1 MDSKRSEV
9 LVLGAGMVGVG
20 TALALRQRGHAV
32 TLVDRQAPGQ
42 ETSYGNAGIIQREAV
57 RPYAFPRDWRKL
69 VDVALGRGN
78 DVHYHAGDMPALVPR
93 LLRYWSHSAPKA
105 YPEIAAAYAALIA
118 HSLSEHARWIGLA
131 GADELVKREGWMQ
144 GFRTP
149 ALFEQ
154 AGREAQQ
161 AAQAH
166 GLGCD
171 LLDSEALARRVP
183 ALRQRMA
190 GAIHWR
196 DPWAVND
203 PGELASRYAALFER
217 MGGRLLR
224 GDAASLRQQ
233 GAGWAV
239 DTADGPVEARHAVLA
254 LGPWADAELN
264 RWGYRFPLFV
274 KRGYHRHFAGGA
286 TLDMPLLDVEQGVM
300 LAPMRRGLRLTTGA
314 EFARI
319 DAAPTPVQLAHA
331 EQSTRQ
337 LLDLGQG
344 VEAKPWLGARPCTA
358 DMKPV
363 IGAAPRHA
371 GLWFNFGHGHQGFTL
386 GPASGRLLAELIGG
400 ETPYVDPKPYSPQ
413 RF

>member
-1 MDSKRSEV
+1 MSSDI

-32 TLVDRQAPGQ
+32 TLVDRKAPGQ

-69 VDVALGRGN
+69 VEVALGRGN
-78 DVHYHAGDMPALVPR
+78 DVHYQATAMPALLPR
-93 LLRYWSHSAPKA
+93 LYRYWAHSAPGT
-105 YPEIAAAYAALIA
+105 YPEIAATYAALIA
-118 HSLSEHARWIGLA
+118 HSVSEHAGWIAQA
-131 GADELVKREGWMQ
+131 GADDLVRREGWMQ

-154 AGREAQQ
+154 AAREAQQ
-161 AAQAH
+161 AAAEH

-171 LLDSEALARRVP
+171 LLDGAALAARAPV
-183 ALRQRMA
+183 LRQRLA

-203 PGELASRYAALFER
+203 PGELVARYAALFQR

-239 DTADGPVEARHAVLA
+239 ETDDGPAEAAHAVLA
-254 LGPWADAELN
+254 LGPWADAAL
-264 RWGYRFPLFV
+264 RRFGYALPLFV
-274 KRGYHRHFAGGA
+274 KRGYHRHYAGGA
-286 TLDMPLLDVEQGVM
+286 TLAMPLLDVERGVM

-319 DAAPTPVQLAHA
+319 DAPATPVQLARA
-331 EQSTRQ
+331 ERSTRE
-337 LLDLGQG
+337 LVELGQA
-344 VEAKPWLGARPCTA
+344 VEAQPWLGARPCTV

-400 ETPYVDPKPYSPQ
+400 ETPCVDPLPYSPR

>member
-1 MDSKRSEV
+1 MSSDI

-32 TLVDRQAPGQ
+32 TLVDRKAPGQ

-69 VDVALGRGN
+69 VQVALRRGN
-78 DVHYHAGDMPALVPR
+78 DVHYHAAGMPALATR
-93 LLRYWSHSAPKA
+93 LYRYWSHSAPRA
-105 YPEIAAAYAALIA
+105 YPGIAAAYAALIA
-118 HSLSEHARWIGLA
+118 HSLSEHAGWIRQ
-131 GADELVKREGWMQ
+131 ADAEDLVKREGWMQ

-154 AGREAQQ
+154 AGREARE

-171 LLDSEALARRVP
+171 LLDGEALAHRVP
-183 ALRQRMA
+183 ALRQRLA

-203 PGELASRYAALFER
+203 PGELVARYAALFER

-224 GDAASLRQQ
+224 GDAASLRRQ

-239 DTADGPVEARHAVLA
+239 DTQEGPVQAAHAVLA
-254 LGPWADAELN
+254 LGPWADAALV
-264 RWGYRFPLFV
+264 RFGYRFPLFV
-274 KRGYHRHFAGGA
+274 KRGYHRHYAGGA

-314 EFARI
+314 EFAPI
-319 DAAPTPVQLAHA
+319 DAPPTPVQLAEA
-331 EQSTRQ
+331 ERSTRE
-337 LLDLGQG
+337 LVDLGQG
-344 VEAKPWLGARPCTA
+344 VEAQPWLGARPCTA

-363 IGAAPRHA
+363 IGAAPRHP

-386 GPASGRLLAELIGG
+386 GPASGRLVAELIGG
-400 ETPYVDPKPYSPQ
+400 ETPYVDPRPYSPQ

>member
-1 MDSKRSEV
+1 MSSEI

-42 ETSYGNAGIIQREAV
+42 ETSYGNAGLIQREAV

-69 VDVALGRGN
+69 AEVALGRGN
-78 DVHYHAGDMPALVPR
+78 DVHYHAADMPGLASR
-93 LLRYWSHSAPKA
+93 LYRYWSNSAPKA
-105 YPEIAAAYAALIA
+105 YPAIAAAYAALVA
-118 HSLSEHARWIGLA
+118 HSLSEHARWIERA
-131 GADELVKREGWMQ
+131 GAGELIRREGWMQ

-149 ALFEQ
+149 ALFEV

-161 AAQAH
+161 AAAAH
-166 GLGCD
+166 GLDCA
-171 LLDSEALARRVP
+171 LLDSEALARRMP
-183 ALRQRMA
+183 ALRQRLA

-203 PGELASRYAALFER
+203 PGELVLRYVALFER

-224 GDAASLRQQ
+224 GDAASLRPQ
-233 GAGWAV
+233 GAGWTV
-239 DTADGPVEARHAVLA
+239 DTADGPVEAAHAVLA
-254 LGPWADAELN
+254 LGPWADTAL
-264 RWGYRFPLFV
+264 RRFGYDLPLFV
-274 KRGYHRHFAGGA
+274 KRGYHRHYAGGA
-286 TLDMPLLDVEQGVM
+286 TLAMPLLDVEQGVM
-300 LAPMRRGLRLTTGA
+300 LAPMRHGLRLTTGA

-331 EQSTRQ
+331 ERSTRQ
-337 LLDLGQG
+337 LVDLGQG
-344 VEAKPWLGARPCTA
+344 VEAQPWLGARPCTV

-363 IGAAPRHA
+363 IGAAPRHD

-386 GPASGRLLAELIGG
+386 GPASGRLLAELMGG
-400 ETPYVDPKPYSPQ
+400 ETPCVDPAPYSPQ